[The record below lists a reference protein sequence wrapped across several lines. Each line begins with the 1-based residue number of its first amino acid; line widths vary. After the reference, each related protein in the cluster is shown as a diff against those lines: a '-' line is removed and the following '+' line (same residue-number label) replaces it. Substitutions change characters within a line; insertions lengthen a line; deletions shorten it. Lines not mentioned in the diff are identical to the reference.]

1 MHYRMK
7 PTSLLLYAFSAIVL
21 CGCGKSNEAP
31 RTVVEGTVTF
41 QSQPIENGAITF
53 APIQGL
59 NGAAV
64 QLKIQDGKFSTATD
78 ANDKRGIVIG
88 QNDVEIIAYKKTG
101 KQIKDPDNNLSD
113 EIIQFIP
120 EKYNT
125 KTTLRQEITAGKNE
139 LVFDLK

>member
-1 MHYRMK
+1 MPSCFAQR
-7 PTSLLLYAFSAIVL
+7 SWLIVALGALAL

-31 RTVVEGTVTF
+31 RAIVEGTVTF
-41 QSQPIENGAITF
+41 QSQPVEDGAITF

-64 QLKIQDGKFSTATD
+64 QLKIKDGKFSTATD

-88 QNDVEIIAYKKTG
+88 QNDVEIIAYKKSG
-101 KQIKDPDNNLSD
+101 KKIKDPDNNLTD

-120 EKYNT
+120 EKYNS
-125 KTTLRQEITAGKNE
+125 KTSLRQEIKAGKNE